1 MIKLIDFSKKY
12 NGEKDFAVKN
22 IFLEADKGV
31 NCILGL
37 NGAGKSTLIKAIAGE
52 HFPSSGNILLSDS
65 SSNFYD
71 VSLQREKALLTLGY
85 IPEISDLPEKLYVSE
100 YLFLYAKMRGLSN
113 EELKKNLKKVIFDC
127 EISEILSK
135 KISSL
140 SKGFKQRLMFSLSL
154 ISNPENLVYDESV
167 NGLDPAQ
174 IIQFR
179 SLIKKISKEK
189 TVLLSTHI
197 MQEVHSLADKI
208 YILHKG
214 RILVSGTEQE
224 ILLKTNSENIED
236 AFIKLT
242 SEGK

>member
-12 NGEKDFAVKN
+12 NGEKHFAVKN

-31 NCILGL
+31 TCILGL

-52 HFPSSGNILLSDS
+52 HYPTSGKILLSDS
-65 SSNFYD
+65 SLNFYD
-71 VSLQREKALLTLGY
+71 VSLQRQKALLTSGY

-100 YLFLYAKMRGLSN
+100 YLFLYAKMHGLSN
-113 EELKKNLKKVIFDC
+113 EQFKENLEKIVSDC
-127 EISEILSK
+127 EIQEILSK

-140 SKGFKQRLMFSLSL
+140 SKGFKQRVMFARSL
-154 ISNPENLVYDESV
+154 ISNPENLIYDESV

-179 SLIKKISKEK
+179 SLIKKLSKEK
-189 TVLLSTHI
+189 TILLSTHI

-214 RILVSGTEQE
+214 KILISGSEE
-224 ILLKTNSENIED
+224 DILLKTESKNIED

>member
-1 MIKLIDFSKKY
+1 M
-12 NGEKDFAVKN
+12 
-22 IFLEADKGV
+22 
-31 NCILGL
+31 
-37 NGAGKSTLIKAIAGE
+37 
-52 HFPSSGNILLSDS
+52 
-65 SSNFYD
+65 
-71 VSLQREKALLTLGY
+71 QREKALLTLGY

-113 EELKKNLKKVIFDC
+113 EELKKNLKKVVFDC

>member
-1 MIKLIDFSKKY
+1 
-12 NGEKDFAVKN
+12 
-22 IFLEADKGV
+22 
-31 NCILGL
+31 
-37 NGAGKSTLIKAIAGE
+37 
-52 HFPSSGNILLSDS
+52 
-65 SSNFYD
+65 
-71 VSLQREKALLTLGY
+71 
-85 IPEISDLPEKLYVSE
+85 
-100 YLFLYAKMRGLSN
+100 
-113 EELKKNLKKVIFDC
+113 
-127 EISEILSK
+127 
-135 KISSL
+135 
-140 SKGFKQRLMFSLSL
+140 MFSLSL
-154 ISNPENLVYDESV
+154 ISNPANLVYDESV

-197 MQEVHSLADKI
+197 MQEVHSLADKN